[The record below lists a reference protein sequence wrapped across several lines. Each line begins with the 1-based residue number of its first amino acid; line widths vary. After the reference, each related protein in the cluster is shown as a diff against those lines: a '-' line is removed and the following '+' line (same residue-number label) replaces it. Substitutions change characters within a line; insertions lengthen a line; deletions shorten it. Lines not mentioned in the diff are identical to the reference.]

1 MDLVGFFKC
10 LSNETRMTIVQV
22 VLESEMISVTEIS
35 DQLKLKQSTV
45 SHHLAILRKTGII
58 KNTKHGTW
66 VYYSISSELKHVI
79 KDLLLEVE
87 KLN

>member
-1 MDLVGFFKC
+1 MNSVDFFKC
-10 LSNETRMTIVQV
+10 LSNEIRMTIVEV

-66 VYYSISSELKHVI
+66 VYYSISSELKNI
-79 KDLLLEVE
+79 IRDLLVEVG